1 MTPPTLN
8 ITEETHIIDAS
19 DSLSISCRYAVLSQG
34 DRGLNAPRPRQ
45 EMIEENPGAAPS
57 L

>member
-8 ITEETHIIDAS
+8 ITEETHVIDAS

-34 DRGLNAPRPRQ
+34 DRGLNAPGQGRR
-45 EMIEENPGAAPS
+45 
-57 L
+57 